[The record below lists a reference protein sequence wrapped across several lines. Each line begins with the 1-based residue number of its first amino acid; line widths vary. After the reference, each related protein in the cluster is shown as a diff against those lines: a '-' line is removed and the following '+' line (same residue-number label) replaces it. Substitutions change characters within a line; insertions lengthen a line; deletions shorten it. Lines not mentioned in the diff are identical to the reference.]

1 MPARTRGLMRTC
13 KTSGGDPVGLTTISA
28 RWRAIP
34 TTFAAAR
41 PVKMKCPVTVRTVVV
56 SKPEP
61 NRNSTVFMP
70 PGAIVTGAGA
80 MTPGPRLLDDVTT
93 IAASVLL

>member
-1 MPARTRGLMRTC
+1 MPP
-13 KTSGGDPVGLTTISA
+13 PVPSDSQTISVKDCSSA
-28 RWRAIP
+28 RWRVIP
-34 TTFAAAR
+34 MIFAAAR
-41 PVKMKCPVTVRTVVV
+41 PVKMKCPLTVRTVVV

-61 NRNSTVFMP
+61 KRNSTARMP

-80 MTPGPRLLDDVTT
+80 RTPGPRSLDDVTT